1 MWETFQ
7 LVYVDLIS
15 RNGYLRTSTDFHFSY
30 RHSRQQLP
38 RFLFLFLGNRLQRV
52 PFSCCFVGDLVKN
65 EVIEGCLSSSYLGR
79 GGNGD
84 LSRSVSKF
92 SSSHVTLV
100 SRYNG
105 LPISAVGS
113 TSFDS
118 SWQVESSEGNGE
130 SMGCAVTF
138 QQLGASFGPFNLKSK
153 VQPQRA

>member
-1 MWETFQ
+1 MGISGLVLTFTF
-7 LVYVDLIS
+7 LI
-15 RNGYLRTSTDFHFSY
+15 N
-30 RHSRQQLP
+30 
-38 RFLFLFLGNRLQRV
+38 FLGSNFLAF
-52 PFSCCFVGDLVKN
+52 FSFSLGTDCSESLSSGCFVGDLVKN